1 MLTPFPFDINIYF
14 KYTYHNKKIKYVKRK
29 YHHISRRTFTMTDN
43 TMVQLSHL
51 IDTSTHRA
59 IVAEVKKIFSFHYP
73 VKYFSAVNRSYGLVK
88 NLYEGKFPNYKA
100 CNTEYHN
107 LSHTLDAMLAAVRLI
122 DGHNMERSLFPVHLT
137 VNLLNAALLHDAGYI
152 QEDSEHEGTGAKYTT
167 FHVERS
173 VQFLRNNHG
182 VFKIYPDDI
191 TIIDNLI
198 RCTGIMVKIEAIPFS
213 TSEEKIAGCILG
225 TADLLGQMS
234 DRAYLEKLIFL
245 YYEFKEAGIKGFDT
259 EFELVR
265 KTIDFY
271 EFTKKRLAE
280 SYSDTYSF
288 ARSHFRERFAIDHNL
303 YMEAI
308 DRNIGYLHKIIED
321 GTTNFRHKLKRGRWV
336 HTYQGTK
343 SSS

>member
-1 MLTPFPFDINIYF
+1 M
-14 KYTYHNKKIKYVKRK
+14 TY
-29 YHHISRRTFTMTDN
+29 N

-59 IVAEVKKIFSFHYP
+59 IVAEVKKVFSYHYP

-88 NLYEGKFPNYKA
+88 NLYEGKFPTYKA

-107 LSHTLDAMLAAVRLI
+107 LSHTLDAMLAAIRLI
-122 DGHNMERSLFPVHLT
+122 DGHNMERLPFPVHLA
-137 VNLLNAALLHDAGYI
+137 VNLLNATLFHDTGYI
-152 QEDSEHEGTGAKYTT
+152 QENTDHEGTGAKYTT

-173 VQFLRNNHG
+173 LQFMRNNHEA
-182 VFKIYPDDI
+182 FKITPDDVS
-191 TIIDNLI
+191 IIDNLI
-198 RCTGIMVKIEAIPFS
+198 RCTGLMVKIESIPFS
-213 TSEEKIAGCILG
+213 TPEEKTAGCILG

-259 EFELVR
+259 EFDLVR
-265 KTIDFY
+265 KTVDFY

-280 SYSDTYSF
+280 SYSNTYRY
-288 ARSHFRERFAIDHNL
+288 AQRHFSERFAIDHNL

-308 DRNIGYLHKIIED
+308 DRHIGYLHKIIED
-321 GTTNFRHKLKRGRWV
+321 GTTNFRHKLKRGKWV
-336 HTYQGTK
+336 HTCEGTT
-343 SSS
+343 SGS